1 MTTFPCPTE
10 SPPVLQDDPLAPFG
24 VLGGPAADLAVSDD
38 ALNRALA
45 LVLASYEDNK
55 ALGTRIRKARKALR
69 RLPDDDSSEPQW
81 IIQRNGDL
89 LIKGSE
95 GTYYYRTSDTEC
107 LKNGV
112 FTQPK
117 KGGGSR
123 QVYCPGFIFGTDS
136 CYHALARELLRMAQV
151 LAHGAEAVALAHDAV
166 RQEDEEET
174 IESGTSI
181 QSVGEQYSL
190 ALTEAGED
198 IALTQ
203 LVLRDVA
210 DMLTFLTRHGE
221 GRVTI
226 RYEASE
232 AITFSRGDAA
242 IRLRCEGYGCTEV
255 QVEPEPLITF
265 LDQLQVDQ
273 TDELMFR
280 FGATGILTIIT
291 DAACK
296 NFPTNTP

>member
-10 SPPVLQDDPLAPFG
+10 SPPVLQNDPFAPFG
-24 VLGGPAADLAVSDD
+24 VSGGPAADLAVSDD

-45 LVLASYEDNK
+45 LLLGCYQDNE
-55 ALGTRIRKARKALR
+55 ALGRRIRKARKALR
-69 RLPDDDSSEPQW
+69 KLPDDDSSEPQW

-89 LIKGSE
+89 DIKGSE
-95 GTYYYRTSDTEC
+95 GTYYYRTSDVQC
-107 LKNGV
+107 LKKGV
-112 FTQPK
+112 FTHAK
-117 KGGGSR
+117 KGSGSR

-151 LAHGAEAVALAHDAV
+151 LAHGADAVALAHQAV
-166 RQEDEEET
+166 RQEDEEDT
-174 IESGTSI
+174 IESGTSP
-181 QSVGEQYSL
+181 QSAGDHYSL
-190 ALTEAGED
+190 ALEEAGED

-203 LVLRDVA
+203 LAFHDVA

-226 RYEASE
+226 RYDASE
-232 AITFSRGDAA
+232 AMTFSRGDAA
-242 IRLRCEGYGCTEV
+242 IRLHCEGYGCTEV
-255 QVEPEPLITF
+255 QIAPEPLIAF

-273 TDELMFR
+273 TDQLMFR
-280 FGATGILTIIT
+280 FGAAGILTIIT

-296 NFPTNTP
+296 NFPTHTP

>member
-1 MTTFPCPTE
+1 MTTLPCPTE

-45 LVLASYEDNK
+45 RLLASYEDNE
-55 ALGTRIRKARKALR
+55 ALGRRIRKARKALR
-69 RLPDDDSSEPQW
+69 KLPNDDPSEPRW

-89 LIKGSE
+89 DIKGSD

-107 LKNGV
+107 LKKGV
-112 FTQPK
+112 FTRAA

-123 QVYCPGFIFGTDS
+123 QVYCPGFIFGRDS

-151 LAHGAEAVALAHDAV
+151 LAHGADAVALAHEAV
-166 RQEDEEET
+166 RREDEEEA
-174 IESGTSI
+174 IESGTST
-181 QSVGEQYSL
+181 QSVGDQYSL

-203 LVLRDVA
+203 LAVRDVA
-210 DMLTFLTRHGE
+210 DMLMFLTGYGA

-226 RYEASE
+226 RYDAPEGM
-232 AITFSRGDAA
+232 TFSRGDAA
-242 IRLRCEGYGCTEV
+242 IRLRREGYGCTEV
-255 QVEPEPLITF
+255 QIDPDPLMTF
-265 LDQLQVDQ
+265 LDQLQGDQ
-273 TDELMFR
+273 TDELLFR

-291 DAACK
+291 DTACK
-296 NFPTNTP
+296 NFPMHTP